1 MWGGVFVKETQ
12 LLKGVLD
19 GCVLAIIAQK
29 ETYGYELVQ
38 TLKKKG
44 FTSIVGGTIYPLLQK
59 LEKQKLI
66 IGVKK
71 ASLDGHDRVY
81 FTLTQDGEKYL
92 AEFLIHWNG
101 LDGKV
106 NQLLNDDDEKIGLE
120 GKTDEDE

>member
-71 ASLDGHDRVY
+71 ASLDGPDRVY

-92 AEFLIHWNG
+92 AEFLVHWNG
-101 LDGKV
+101 LVGKV
-106 NQLLNDDDEKIGLE
+106 NQLLHDVDENLRLE
-120 GKTDEDE
+120 GETDEE

>member
-1 MWGGVFVKETQ
+1 MKETQ
-12 LLKGVLD
+12 LLKGILD
-19 GCVLAIIAQK
+19 GCVLSIIAQK

-71 ASLDGHDRVY
+71 PSLDGPDRIY

-92 AEFLIHWNG
+92 SDFLIYWRG
-101 LDGKV
+101 LVGKV
-106 NQLLNDDDEKIGLE
+106 NQLLQEVENDYLLEGDNDEK
-120 GKTDEDE
+120 

>member
-1 MWGGVFVKETQ
+1 MGGFFVKETQ

-71 ASLDGHDRVY
+71 ASLDGPDRVY

-101 LDGKV
+101 LVGKV
-106 NQLLNDDDEKIGLE
+106 NQLLHDVDENLRLE
-120 GKTDEDE
+120 GETDEE

>member
-71 ASLDGHDRVY
+71 ASLDGPDRVY

-101 LDGKV
+101 LVGKV
-106 NQLLNDDDEKIGLE
+106 NQLLHDVDENLRLE
-120 GKTDEDE
+120 GETDEE

>member
-71 ASLDGHDRVY
+71 ASLDGPDRVY

-92 AEFLIHWNG
+92 AEFLVHWNG
-101 LDGKV
+101 LVGKV
-106 NQLLNDDDEKIGLE
+106 NQLLQDVDKIL
-120 GKTDEDE
+120 

>member
-1 MWGGVFVKETQ
+1 MGGVFVKETQ

-71 ASLDGHDRVY
+71 ASLDGPDRVY

-101 LDGKV
+101 LVGKV
-106 NQLLNDDDEKIGLE
+106 NQLLHDVDENLRLE
-120 GKTDEDE
+120 GETDEE